1 MIDQGSG
8 VGSSRSDAGAVPRLT
23 MPNLYSMP
31 TRSLSSDIFRLTLP
45 RLPTRRPHPPSDG
58 PNPTKLRR
66 PWWGHQV
73 NRAVYS
79 EATAGSE
86 GGGRLVIW

>member
-45 RLPTRRPHPPSDG
+45 GCRRGAHPLFGG
-58 PNPTKLRR
+58 PNPKKLRIR
-66 PWWGHQV
+66 SSGHQV
-73 NRAVYS
+73 SRAVYS
-79 EATAGSE
+79 RASHNGE
-86 GGGRLVIW
+86 RRRRPFR